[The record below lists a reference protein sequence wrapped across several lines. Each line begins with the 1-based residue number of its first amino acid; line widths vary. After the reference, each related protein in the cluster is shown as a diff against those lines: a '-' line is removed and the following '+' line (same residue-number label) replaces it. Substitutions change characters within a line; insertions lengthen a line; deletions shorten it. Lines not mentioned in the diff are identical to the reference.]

1 MTLHEVIE
9 TLHEKLDPLAL
20 FARRFAMSVPA
31 LRIGR
36 LGWELHTNRYD
47 CRLLLLLAEQIEDKD
62 RAVGVVAIARIKAQ
76 IEGDTEAA
84 KLIGE
89 LLQMPPQEA
98 A

>member
-1 MTLHEVIE
+1 MTLHEVLE
-9 TLHEKLDPLAL
+9 KLHEKLDPLAL
-20 FARRFAMSVPA
+20 FARRFAMSIPA

-76 IEGDTEAA
+76 MAGDKEVVDLLT
-84 KLIGE
+84 E
-89 LLQMPPQEA
+89 LLQMKEA

>member
-1 MTLHEVIE
+1 MTLHDVIE
-9 TLHEKLDPLAL
+9 KLYEKLDPLAL
-20 FARRFAMSVPA
+20 FARRFAMSIPA

-47 CRLLLLLAEQIEDKD
+47 CRMLLLLAEQIEDRD

-76 IEGDTEAA
+76 MAGDKEAA
-84 KLIGE
+84 DLLTE
-89 LLQMPPQEA
+89 LLGMKEA